1 MSLYKNILQCM
12 KGFRFL
18 YQLSKFLFLYRA
30 AFIFSTFKTKPKK
43 KKKERKKTYFHQDGE
58 KELINETPKIPEGR
72 NREQF

>member
-18 YQLSKFLFLYRA
+18 YQLSQFLFLYRA

-43 KKKERKKTYFHQDGE
+43 KKKGRKKTYFHQDGE
-58 KELINETPKIPEGR
+58 KELTNGTPNTKTPEGKKT
-72 NREQF
+72 